1 MVFPSV
7 IVRAELILNG
17 SHFLLIGMV
26 CNLIVRCTMMIDLVL
41 ILIVKVVV
49 VVCVQAAY
57 KVTGLVV

>member
-7 IVRAELILNG
+7 ILRAELILNG
-17 SHFLLIGMV
+17 SHFLPTGMV
-26 CNLIVRCTMMIDLVL
+26 ANLIVRCTMLVVIP

-49 VVCVQAAY
+49 VVCVQAAN

>member
-26 CNLIVRCTMMIDLVL
+26 CNLIVRCSTMIVV

>member
-17 SHFLLIGMV
+17 SHFLLSGMV
-26 CNLIVRCTMMIDLVL
+26 CNLIVRCAMLVV

>member
-26 CNLIVRCTMMIDLVL
+26 CNLIVRCAMARLVV

>member
-7 IVRAELILNG
+7 ILRAELILNG

-26 CNLIVRCTMMIDLVL
+26 ANLIVRCTMLVVIP

>member
-17 SHFLLIGMV
+17 SHFLLSGMV
-26 CNLIVRCTMMIDLVL
+26 SNLIVRCAMLLLVV

>member
-26 CNLIVRCTMMIDLVL
+26 CNLIVRCAMLVV

>member
-26 CNLIVRCTMMIDLVL
+26 GNLIVRCAMARLVV

>member
-7 IVRAELILNG
+7 ILRAELILNG

-26 CNLIVRCTMMIDLVL
+26 ANLIVRCTMLVVIP

-49 VVCVQAAY
+49 VVCVQAAN